1 MPTVRH
7 LKLLYGAAS
16 VIWLGFVVVKLFF
29 LLPADHNPN
38 PLAAVYCLLLIGL
51 LPVLGGYFLLFK
63 VFAWVG
69 RSLRRPKPHE
79 HGGQ

>member
-29 LLPADHNPN
+29 LLPAVQG
-38 PLAAVYCLLLIGL
+38 LCLGWQIAA
-51 LPVLGGYFLLFK
+51 K
-63 VFAWVG
+63 A
-69 RSLRRPKPHE
+69 
-79 HGGQ
+79 